1 MHSKYHRLEPSRR
14 LATVAVILVSSVLHA
29 CASASSTPFVVAL
42 PNGYYLQRDRD
53 SRIGL
58 IKRGGRQVIRGPIA
72 AYAVNREI
80 VAGCVG
86 EWPRRSFAYP
96 NETPFPDS
104 PDCRYFILDTPSGR
118 LEMDMDPQ
126 AWRARLGQIG
136 APESLQITAP
146 VLPQ

>member
-1 MHSKYHRLEPSRR
+1 M
-14 LATVAVILVSSVLHA
+14 
-29 CASASSTPFVVAL
+29 
-42 PNGYYLQRDRD
+42 
-53 SRIGL
+53 
-58 IKRGGRQVIRGPIA
+58 IRGPIA